1 MTISFSYLVGD
12 FEQPSETL
20 RKLVFDNW
28 LIEKTNGIKPRLI
41 SPQGFDGDEA
51 GKDDTSVL
59 STNDWLDKKKNDI
72 IRFRV
77 TDHTQQKPED
87 CDNSNT
93 RKNYIVQID
102 VFATNEYLAS
112 LFREMIDDIFFDKF
126 PTTSRRL
133 SKSDGR
139 DSGIVTFD
147 RLTIEWTEIGAFET
161 AGQTHEWQG
170 EIGCLFQK
178 NKT

>member
-1 MTISFSYLVGD
+1 MTISFSYLVGT

-28 LIEKTNGIKPRLI
+28 VLEKTNNIKPEMI
-41 SPQGFDGDEA
+41 SPQGFNGDEA
-51 GKDDTSVL
+51 GRDEDSLL
-59 STNDWLDKKKNDI
+59 STNDWIANKKSNLL
-72 IRFRV
+72 RFRV

-102 VFATNEYLAS
+102 VFGTNEYLAG
-112 LFREMIDDIFFDKF
+112 LFREMVDDIIFDNL
-126 PTTSRRL
+126 PTTSRRIL
-133 SKSDGR
+133 KSDGH

-147 RLTIEWTEIGAFET
+147 RTTIEWTEIGAFET
-161 AGQTHEWQG
+161 AGQFHEWQG

>member
-1 MTISFSYLVGD
+1 M
-12 FEQPSETL
+12 
-20 RKLVFDNW
+20 
-28 LIEKTNGIKPRLI
+28 
-41 SPQGFDGDEA
+41 A
-51 GKDDTSVL
+51 GKDENTL
-59 STNDWLDKKKNDI
+59 LAPHDWIASKRANL

-102 VFATNEYLAS
+102 VFATNEYLSS
-112 LFREMIDDIFFDKF
+112 LFREMVDDIIFDNF
-126 PTTSRRL
+126 PTTSTRIQ
-133 SKSDGR
+133 KTDGR

-147 RLTIEWTEIGAFET
+147 RTTIEWTELRSFESS
-161 AGQTHEWQG
+161 GQSHEWQG